1 MRYRLLGSVG
11 ALLLVFGCS
20 GSMDGGDDRERAA
33 IPAPGAGPTPTTSP
47 GTASGTSAPPVPV
60 VSPGGTASPGT
71 PGAPPPSAPGPSAS
85 GGTSGAFPSDPSSP
99 SVEPSVPGNGQGE
112 PGVLTAGTWD
122 DNRNFDFFASYR
134 KSREKL
140 SGRLPF
146 TEQAFLEALELARKP
161 PPAKETLDVAFV
173 IDTTGSMGDE
183 IRYLQAEFVALS
195 SSIAE
200 RYPNAAQRWSLV
212 VYRDIEDDYVVRA
225 FDFSD
230 DLAAFQKQLGAQFAG
245 GGGDFPEAPERAL
258 AQAAELD
265 WRADET
271 TARLAFWVADAPHHA
286 ENADEMAD
294 AVDALFERGV
304 HVYPVASSGVDDL
317 TELSMRSVAQLT
329 GGRYLFLTDDSGVGN
344 SHMEPTL
351 PCYFVTKL
359 DDAILRM
366 VDIELTGEYREP
378 TEDEVIRTGGDP
390 QNRRCTLESGEVVEA
405 Y

>member
-1 MRYRLLGSVG
+1 MRDRVVGSVG
-11 ALLLVFGCS
+11 ALILVLVAGCS
-20 GSMDGGDDRERAA
+20 GSMGGSDADAA
-33 IPAPGAGPTPTTSP
+33 RGAEIPGATPGGPTSV
-47 GTASGTSAPPVPV
+47 AP
-60 VSPGGTASPGT
+60 TASPGT
-71 PGAPPPSAPGPSAS
+71 AAGPTATSPGASPATPPSASDGEGSGAFVPSDPSAPG
-85 GGTSGAFPSDPSSP
+85 T
-99 SVEPSVPGNGQGE
+99 GQGQ

-134 KSREKL
+134 KSRDGL
-140 SGRLPF
+140 GGRLPF
-146 TEQAFLEALELARKP
+146 AEQAFLDALSLAREQ
-161 PPAKETLDVAFV
+161 PPAKETLDVSFV

-183 IRYLQAEFVALS
+183 ISYLQAEFVALS
-195 SSIAE
+195 NSISH

-212 VYRDIEDDYVVRA
+212 VYRDVNDEYVVRA
-225 FDFSD
+225 HDFVD
-230 DLAAFQKQLGAQFAG
+230 DVTAFQKQLAKQVAS
-245 GGGDFPEAPERAL
+245 GGGDFPEAPDQAL
-258 AQAAELD
+258 AQAAELH
-265 WRADET
+265 WRADEA

-286 ENADEMAD
+286 EKAEAMAD
-294 AVDALFERGV
+294 AVDALLESGV

-329 GGRYLFLTDDSGVGN
+329 GGRYLFLTDDSGIGG

-378 TEDEVIRTGGDP
+378 AEDEVIRTGGNPD
-390 QNRRCTLESGEVVEA
+390 NRRCTLESGQVVEA

>member
-1 MRYRLLGSVG
+1 MRNRLFGSGG

-20 GSMDGGDDRERAA
+20 GSMDGGDDMERSAV
-33 IPAPGAGPTPTTSP
+33 PAPPSGPTTTTAP
-47 GTASGTSAPPVPV
+47 GTPSAPGP
-60 VSPGGTASPGT
+60 SPTGTASPGT
-71 PGAPPPSAPGPSAS
+71 PGTSPPTTPGASATGGATGASAPSSDPASPIVDPSA
-85 GGTSGAFPSDPSSP
+85 
-99 SVEPSVPGNGQGE
+99 PGNGQGE

-146 TEQAFLEALELARKP
+146 TEQAFLEALELARE
-161 PPAKETLDVAFV
+161 PPARKETLDVAFV

-183 IRYLQAEFVALS
+183 IAYLQAEFVALS
-195 SSIAE
+195 SSITE
-200 RYPNAAQRWSLV
+200 RYPNATQRWSLV
-212 VYRDIEDDYVVRA
+212 VYRDLDDDYVVRA
-225 FDFSD
+225 YDFFDD
-230 DLAAFQKQLGAQFAG
+230 VAAFQEQLGLQFAG
-245 GGGDFPEAPERAL
+245 GGGDFPEAPDRAL
-258 AQAAELD
+258 AQAAGLD
-265 WRADET
+265 WRAGET
-271 TARLAFWVADAPHHA
+271 TARLAFWVADAPHHT

-294 AVDALFERGV
+294 AVDSLIDRGV

-317 TELSMRSVAQLT
+317 TEHSMRSVAQLT

-366 VDIELTGEYREP
+366 VDIELSGEYREP
-378 TEDEVIRTGGDP
+378 AEEEVIRTGGDP